1 MFGLGW
7 SEILLIAVVALVVL
21 GPERLP
27 KVARTT
33 GLWVGRIQN
42 FISHVK
48 TEISTQA
55 GVAEFREARDS
66 IEAAARSFQH
76 EIDGNVRGLRGEVD
90 ALKRQ
95 ISGDEVVSVV
105 MPSYP
110 ASIAEPTVKTIAAPM
125 PLHQVSLRRQAW
137 QRKRDVRARRASA
150 SHWRLRRRKS
160 HEKTE

>member
-27 KVARTT
+27 KVARSA
-33 GLWVGRIQN
+33 GLWVGRIQR
-42 FISHVK
+42 FVSQVK
-48 TEISTQA
+48 EEISTQA
-55 GVAEFREARDS
+55 GIAEFKQARDS

-76 EIDGNVRGLRGEVD
+76 EIDGHVQGLRGEVD

-95 ISGDEVVSVV
+95 IQIDENLPITPVVQDYS
-105 MPSYP
+105 S
-110 ASIAEPTVKTIAAPM
+110 SEPMVKTVSAAV

-137 QRKRDVRARRASA
+137 QRKRELRVRRTSSL
-150 SHWRLRRRKS
+150 SHWRVRR
-160 HEKTE
+160 HKT

>member
-27 KVARTT
+27 KVARSA

-42 FISHVK
+42 FVNNVK
-48 TEISTQA
+48 TELSTQT

-66 IEAAARSFQH
+66 IEAAARSFQQDLDNH
-76 EIDGNVRGLRGEVD
+76 VRGLRGEVD

-95 ISGDEVVSVV
+95 VQSEQNTINVSNDSLSADIIPVT
-105 MPSYP
+105 
-110 ASIAEPTVKTIAAPM
+110 PTVVQQNLLPM
-125 PLHQVSLRRQAW
+125 HQVSLRRQAM
-137 QRKRDVRARRASA
+137 QRKRDMRPRRSVLPKLRVRRHR
-150 SHWRLRRRKS
+150 
-160 HEKTE
+160 